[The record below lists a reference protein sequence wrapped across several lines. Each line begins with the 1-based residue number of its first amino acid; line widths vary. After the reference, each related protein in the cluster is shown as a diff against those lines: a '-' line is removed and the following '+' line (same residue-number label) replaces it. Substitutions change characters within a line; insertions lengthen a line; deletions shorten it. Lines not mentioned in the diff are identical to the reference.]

1 MGLWGALRLRT
12 METVHQT
19 INQTGA
25 QRGTAR
31 MHQRNPYEEAHM
43 RYSKTSVSL
52 VLVRGARSES
62 ACGRSAR
69 AIGRSLIAF
78 LLSLPSARAD
88 VVADW
93 TKIALHTVISSE
105 QSQLRGAREMATV
118 HIAMFETMNFIEGT
132 YVPRFVV
139 KPARPLSISS
149 EAAAAAAAH
158 HILVRLHPGQ
168 EHALDAALRYSLVS
182 IPDAQ
187 ERSGALITG
196 KALGANIYG
205 ILAPGLSAA
214 GGDSSGSTPKT
225 SRVHAVTRASGAT
238 AVAWYWMAAQNA
250 EAQRLRPI
258 ESARL
263 YALVSMA
270 LSDVYGANRDV
281 ALFRESEH
289 ACVSCAAGAAVEVIL
304 ESGLGAADSSGMTLP
319 DAGATGAAYVA
330 SRMREYGRGLSSELP
345 GQSSIE
351 AGEKAGRTIGL
362 RTLANYERS
371 P

>member
-1 MGLWGALRLRT
+1 
-12 METVHQT
+12 
-19 INQTGA
+19 
-25 QRGTAR
+25 
-31 MHQRNPYEEAHM
+31 M
-43 RYSKTSVSL
+43 RYSKTNVSL
-52 VLVRGARSES
+52 VLIRSGRFES

-69 AIGRSLIAF
+69 AIGCSLIAF

-88 VVADW
+88 VVGDW

-105 QSQLRGAREMATV
+105 QSQLRAAREMAAV

-139 KPARPLSISS
+139 KPAQPLSISS

-168 EHALDAALRYSLVS
+168 EHALDAALQYSLVS

-187 ERSGALITG
+187 EKSGALITG

-205 ILAPGLSAA
+205 ILAPNLNAA
-214 GGDSSGSTPKT
+214 DADSSGSTPKT
-225 SRVHAVTRASGAT
+225 SRVRAFTRASGAT
-238 AVAWYWMAAQNA
+238 AVAWYWMVAQNA

-270 LSDVYGANRDV
+270 LRDVYGANRDA
-281 ALFRESEH
+281 ALFHES
-289 ACVSCAAGAAVEVIL
+289 AYSCVSYAAGAAVQVIL
-304 ESGLGAADSSGMTLP
+304 ESGLGTAGTSGMTLP
-319 DAGATGAAYVA
+319 DAGTTGAVYVA
-330 SRMREYGRGLSSELP
+330 SRMREYGRGLSSEQLERDA
-345 GQSSIE
+345 GRQSSIE

-362 RTLANYERS
+362 RALANYKPSRNR
-371 P
+371 